1 MKHFNAVTKYIALSL
16 IVCLTF
22 ISVTSPV
29 YSLAD
34 TKTEYDD
41 NNKELERLRN
51 EQSQLSSELNDLNSE
66 LDNAGEK
73 LNSIND
79 RIADTQEQID
89 SLNEDISNMEIEKQH
104 QFDTMKLRIQY
115 MYENSDYS
123 FLDVLLSSSSMADL
137 LQRNEYVSR
146 ISQYDRKMLEELSS
160 LIAVLNQNQLSL
172 QTNMTE
178 PVPLKEQ

>member
-1 MKHFNAVTKYIALSL
+1 MKHFNAVTKYIALAL

-89 SLNEDISNMEIEKQH
+89 SLNENISNMEIEKQH

-115 MYENSDYS
+115 MY
-123 FLDVLLSSSSMADL
+123 
-137 LQRNEYVSR
+137 
-146 ISQYDRKMLEELSS
+146 
-160 LIAVLNQNQLSL
+160 
-172 QTNMTE
+172 
-178 PVPLKEQ
+178 

>member
-1 MKHFNAVTKYIALSL
+1 MKHFNAVTKYIALAL

-73 LNSIND
+73 LNSI
-79 RIADTQEQID
+79 
-89 SLNEDISNMEIEKQH
+89 
-104 QFDTMKLRIQY
+104 
-115 MYENSDYS
+115 
-123 FLDVLLSSSSMADL
+123 
-137 LQRNEYVSR
+137 
-146 ISQYDRKMLEELSS
+146 
-160 LIAVLNQNQLSL
+160 
-172 QTNMTE
+172 MTE
-178 PVPLKEQ
+178 LLIHRNRLTALMKT